1 MTALSIGFISSLLD
15 ISSIIF
21 LYPSFLAVV
30 VEKIHPVAFSI
41 LSSNTIP
48 KSLIGFNTSPLI
60 KLCLIN
66 ILFVSH
72 YIIKFKECKIAS

>member
-1 MTALSIGFISSLLD
+1 MTVLSIGFISSLLE

-30 VEKIHPVAFSI
+30 VEKIHPVAFST
-41 LSSNTIP
+41 LFSNTIP

-60 KLCLIN
+60 KLSIIN
-66 ILFVSH
+66 LLFVVH
-72 YIIKFKECKIAS
+72 YIIKFKKCKIAS